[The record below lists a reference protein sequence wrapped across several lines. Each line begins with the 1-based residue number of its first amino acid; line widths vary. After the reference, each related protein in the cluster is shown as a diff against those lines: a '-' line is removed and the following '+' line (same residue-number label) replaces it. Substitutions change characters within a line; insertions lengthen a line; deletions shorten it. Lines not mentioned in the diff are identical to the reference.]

1 MESSDKK
8 IDYLLGLPESQVFDC
23 KRALIKPSKIIET
36 VCAFANTDGGM
47 IALGFEDPAKASK
60 NERLI
65 GISEGADNVS
75 DILNALDKEFEPPL
89 FPVEKQYIDITN
101 VAGQKDKI
109 LLLVIRKGEDIHSL
123 KNGDTFRRDGNKNH
137 KMGASEITRLR
148 YEKGS
153 LKYEDEIATDAKLD
167 DLNLEMLAK
176 YKTDTNSQSTEDWQ
190 FLKDNGLATQSGNNN
205 NWVLYKSAVLL
216 FGKNPAVTLKSKTS
230 IKISHY
236 YGKNRNYSGD
246 PNFVMRPFTIEGCL
260 LEQIQQA
267 MDYYRK
273 VVRESPP
280 KLVGA
285 SFLPSILI
293 PEWAFQEAVT
303 NAVIHRN
310 YFLEDDIQ
318 IRFFDDRI
326 EIESP
331 GSYPGYITPQ
341 NIRSERFARNPIL
354 QRTLNRFNNAPNLDI
369 GEGVDRIF
377 KVMSDSNLY
386 DPRYSL
392 VSEKPNS
399 VLLTLYNMQKI
410 EYWDTV
416 SNYLDNNF
424 TITNQE
430 TREIVGIQDTPKVS
444 RLLKK
449 WVDDGLLERIE
460 SGYKGDIRYKK
471 PGIVIV
477 PLDK

>member
-1 MESSDKK
+1 MESVNKK
-8 IDYLLGLPESQVFDC
+8 IDYLLSLPESQVFDC

-36 VCAFANTDGGM
+36 VCAFANTDGGI
-47 IALGFEDPAKASK
+47 IALGMEDPKKAPK
-60 NERLI
+60 TERLLGI
-65 GISEGADNVS
+65 GEGADNVS

-89 FPVEKQYIDITN
+89 FPVEKQYIDIINTEN
-101 VAGQKDKI
+101 KKDQI
-109 LLLVIRKGEDIHSL
+109 LLLVIKKGEDIHSL

-153 LKYEDEIATDAKLD
+153 LKYEDERAVTAGLD
-167 DLNLEMLAK
+167 DLNLEMLNK
-176 YKTDTNSQSTEDWQ
+176 YKSDTNSQNTEDWQ
-190 FLKDNGLATQSGNNN
+190 FLKDNGLAARDNDK
-205 NWVLYKSAVLL
+205 WVLHKSAILL
-216 FGKNPAVTLKSKTS
+216 FGKNPAVTLRSKTS

-236 YGKNRNYSGD
+236 YGKSRNYSGD

-285 SFLPSILI
+285 SFLPTILI

-331 GSYPGYITPQ
+331 GAYPGYITPQ
-341 NIRSERFARNPIL
+341 NIRSERFARNPML

-377 KVMSDSNLY
+377 KVMSDNNLY

-416 SNYLDNNF
+416 SNYLDDNL

-430 TREIVGIQDTPKVS
+430 TREITGIQDTPKVS

-449 WVDDGLLERIE
+449 WVDDGLLERVE
-460 SGYKGDIRYKK
+460 SGYKGGIYYKK
-471 PGIVIV
+471 PGIIV

>member
-1 MESSDKK
+1 M
-8 IDYLLGLPESQVFDC
+8 
-23 KRALIKPSKIIET
+23 
-36 VCAFANTDGGM
+36 N
-47 IALGFEDPAKASK
+47 
-60 NERLI
+60 
-65 GISEGADNVS
+65 
-75 DILNALDKEFEPPL
+75 
-89 FPVEKQYIDITN
+89 
-101 VAGQKDKI
+101 
-109 LLLVIRKGEDIHSL
+109 
-123 KNGDTFRRDGNKNH
+123 
-137 KMGASEITRLR
+137 
-148 YEKGS
+148 
-153 LKYEDEIATDAKLD
+153 
-167 DLNLEMLAK
+167 
-176 YKTDTNSQSTEDWQ
+176 
-190 FLKDNGLATQSGNNN
+190 
-205 NWVLYKSAVLL
+205 
-216 FGKNPAVTLKSKTS
+216 
-230 IKISHY
+230 
-236 YGKNRNYSGD
+236 
-246 PNFVMRPFTIEGCL
+246 
-260 LEQIQQA
+260 
-267 MDYYRK
+267 YYRK

-285 SFLPSILI
+285 SFLPTIMI

-331 GSYPGYITPQ
+331 GAYPGHITPQ
-341 NIRSERFARNPIL
+341 NIRNERFARNPML

-416 SNYLDNNF
+416 SNYLDDNF
-424 TITNQE
+424 TINNQE
-430 TREIVGIQDTPKVS
+430 TREITGIQDSPKVS

-449 WVDDGLLERIE
+449 WVDDGLLERVE
-460 SGYKGDIRYKK
+460 SDYRGGIYYKK
-471 PGIVIV
+471 PGILVS
-477 PLDK
+477 LDK

>member
-1 MESSDKK
+1 MESNDKK

-23 KRALIKPSKIIET
+23 KRARIKPAKIIET
-36 VCAFANTDGGM
+36 VCAFANTDGGV
-47 IALGFEDPAKASK
+47 IALGMEDPKKAPK

-65 GISEGADNVS
+65 GVSEGADNIS

-89 FPVEKQYIDITN
+89 FPVEKQYLGIVNTEN
-101 VAGQKDKI
+101 QKDQI
-109 LLLVIRKGEDIHSL
+109 LLLVINKGEDIHSL

-153 LKYEDEIATDAKLD
+153 LKYEDEKALGAGLD
-167 DLNLEMLAK
+167 DLNLEKLTQ
-176 YKTDTNSQSTEDWQ
+176 YKADNNSQNTETWQ
-190 FLKDNGLATQSGNNN
+190 FLKDNGLATKDGDK
-205 NWVLYKSAVLL
+205 WALYKSAILL

-236 YGKNRNYSGD
+236 YGKSRNYSGN

-260 LEQIQQA
+260 LDQIEQTIG
-267 MDYYRK
+267 YYRK

-331 GSYPGYITPQ
+331 GAYPGYITPQ
-341 NIRSERFARNPIL
+341 NIRNERFARNPML

-377 KVMSDSNLY
+377 KVMNDSNLY

-416 SNYLDNNF
+416 SNYLDSNF
-424 TITNQE
+424 TINNKE
-430 TREIVGIQDTPKVS
+430 TREITGIQDTPKVS

-460 SGYKGDIRYKK
+460 SEYRGGIYYKK
-471 PGIVIV
+471 PGILV

>member
-1 MESSDKK
+1 MESAEKK

-23 KRALIKPSKIIET
+23 KRAQIKPAKIIET
-36 VCAFANTDGGM
+36 ICAFANTDGGV
-47 IALGFEDPAKASK
+47 IALGMEDPKKAPR

-65 GISEGADNVS
+65 GISEGIDNAA

-89 FPVEKQYIDITN
+89 FPVEKQYLDIVNTEN
-101 VAGQKDKI
+101 QKDKI
-109 LLLVIRKGEDIHSL
+109 LLLIISKGEDIHSL

-153 LKYEDEIATDAKLD
+153 LKYEDEKATGVGLD

-176 YKTDTNSQSTEDWQ
+176 YKTDTNSQNTEDWQ
-190 FLKDNGLATQSGNNN
+190 FLKDNGLATCDDNK
-205 NWVLYKSAVLL
+205 WVLYKSAILL

-236 YGKNRNYSGD
+236 YGKSRNYSGD
-246 PNFVMRPFTIEGCL
+246 PNFVIRPFTIEGCL
-260 LEQIQQA
+260 LNQIQQA
-267 MDYYRK
+267 MYYYRK

-285 SFLPSILI
+285 SFLPTILI

-331 GSYPGYITPQ
+331 GAYPGYITPQ
-341 NIRSERFARNPIL
+341 NIRSERFARNPML
-354 QRTLNRFNNAPNLDI
+354 QRTLNRFNDAPNLDI

-377 KVMSDSNLY
+377 KVMSDNNLY
-386 DPRYSL
+386 EPRYSL
-392 VSEKPNS
+392 LSEKPNS

-416 SNYLDNNF
+416 SNYLDNNL
-424 TITNQE
+424 TINNQE
-430 TREIVGIQDTPKVS
+430 TREITGIQDTPKVS
-444 RLLKK
+444 RLLRK
-449 WVDDGLLERIE
+449 WVDDGLLERVE
-460 SGYKGDIRYKK
+460 SGYKGDIYYKK
-471 PGIVIV
+471 PGIIV

>member
-1 MESSDKK
+1 MESTEKK
-8 IDYLLGLPESQVFDC
+8 MDYLLGLPESQVFDC
-23 KRALIKPSKIIET
+23 KRARIKPAKIVET
-36 VCAFANTDGGM
+36 ICAFANTDGGM
-47 IALGFEDPAKASK
+47 IALGLEDPKKAPK
-60 NERLI
+60 NERLL
-65 GISEGADNVS
+65 GIIEGADNVA

-89 FPVEKQYIDITN
+89 FPVEKQYIDIVNTKN
-101 VAGQKDKI
+101 QKDQI
-109 LLLVIRKGEDIHSL
+109 LLLVINKGEDIHSL

-153 LKYEDEIATDAKLD
+153 LKYEDEKAMGVELNDLD
-167 DLNLEMLAK
+167 LEMLTK
-176 YKTDTNSQSTEDWQ
+176 YKSDTNSQNAKHWQ
-190 FLKDNGLATQSGNNN
+190 FLKDNGLATKDGNK
-205 NWVLYKSAVLL
+205 WTLYKSAILL
-216 FGKNPAVTLKSKTS
+216 FGKNPAVTLKSKSS

-236 YGKNRNYSGD
+236 YGKIRNYSAD
-246 PNFVMRPFTIEGCL
+246 PNFVRRPFTIEGCL
-260 LEQIQQA
+260 LYQIQKA

-285 SFLPSILI
+285 SFLPTMMI

-331 GSYPGYITPQ
+331 GAYPGHITPQ
-341 NIRSERFARNPIL
+341 NIRNERFARNPIL

-399 VLLTLYNMQKI
+399 VLLTLYNIQKI

-416 SNYLDNNF
+416 SNYLDNNL
-424 TITNQE
+424 TINNQE
-430 TREIVGIQDTPKVS
+430 ARKITGIQDSPKVS

-449 WVDDGLLERIE
+449 WVDNGLLERVE
-460 SGYKGDIRYKK
+460 SEYRGGIYYKK
-471 PGIVIV
+471 PGILV